1 MSKLLADRVAVVTGG
16 ASGNGRAIARTFA
29 ADGADVVI
37 ADRRRN
43 PRGGG
48 TPTDERIEAETENR
62 STFVECDVTD
72 VGDLADAVE
81 AADAYGG
88 IDIMVNNAGVITDTP
103 FFEITEAEFR
113 RIADVNFKGVFF
125 GSQVAAERMKRGDGG
140 SIVNVSSTLG
150 MVGSGSLGL
159 YSATKGAVTL
169 LTYSLADELGSR
181 GIRVNAVHPGTI
193 DTQMNEQDLELFGSE
208 SEAELLHDIPLGR
221 FGRPEEVADAVA
233 YLASDRASYVNAASL
248 LVDGGEVN
256 S

>member
-1 MSKLLADRVAVVTGG
+1 V
-16 ASGNGRAIARTFA
+16 N
-29 ADGADVVI
+29 
-37 ADRRRN
+37 
-43 PRGGG
+43 
-48 TPTDERIEAETENR
+48 
-62 STFVECDVTD
+62 
-72 VGDLADAVE
+72 LADAVE

-125 GSQVAAERMKRGDGG
+125 GSQVAAERMKRSDGG

-208 SEAELLHDIPLGR
+208 SEAELLRDIPLGR

>member
-1 MSKLLADRVAVVTGG
+1 MSNLLADRVAVVTGG

-29 ADGADVVI
+29 ADGADVVV
-37 ADRRRN
+37 ADRRRD

-48 TPTDERIEAETENR
+48 TPTDELIEETTASR

-72 VGDLADAVE
+72 VDDLVDAVE
-81 AADAYGG
+81 AADSYGG

-103 FFEITEAEFR
+103 FSEITEGEFQ
-113 RIADVNFKGVFF
+113 RIVAVNFRGVFF
-125 GSQVAAERMKRGDGG
+125 GSQVAAERMKDDGG
-140 SIVNVSSTLG
+140 GCIVNVSSTLG
-150 MVGSGSLGL
+150 IVGSGSLGL

-169 LTYSLADELGSR
+169 LTYSLADELGSQ

-193 DTQMNEQDLELFGSE
+193 DTQMNEQDLGLFGGETE
-208 SEAELLHDIPLGR
+208 SDLLEGIPLGR
-221 FGRPEEVADAVA
+221 FGQPEEVADAVA